1 MEPILFDIDRFY
13 ESFNFRYVFFR
24 VCYQQGICI
33 SYLCCAFSDNYEEGQ
48 LCFAVSDTP
57 SSAPVSSLD
66 SISVLNEVL
75 VTTSPSVFIRNF
87 IAKKNREKSFGA
99 EIPYVVS
106 LLLFFLGC
114 FTFLLFFTKHLKESH
129 RFIIDYIHRKDGQ
142 KA

>member
-1 MEPILFDIDRFY
+1 MNTLYGLNSRKRKKFLILF
-13 ESFNFRYVFFR
+13 SLVFSLCF
-24 VCYQQGICI
+24 
-33 SYLCCAFSDNYEEGQ
+33 LCCAFSDNYEEGQ

-87 IAKKNREKSFGA
+87 ITKKNREKSFGA

-142 KA
+142 QA